1 MSRTP
6 TNRIDRAAEMAPR
19 RAAPRHASTASGI
32 SARLRK
38 AIVDGVY
45 VQGERLPA
53 ERQLALDLATS
64 RSTVRE
70 ALGALEQGGLVAR
83 RVGSGTFVTW
93 EPGLGDLDAS
103 EETSPLELVEVRL
116 ALEPHMARLATI
128 NATPRDLERLAAALD
143 EIENAGADPDGFT
156 RWDRQL
162 HELIAEATHNPLL
175 VVLYRQV
182 NHVRG
187 HRQWSAIKDKILTAE
202 RIRAYNVEHHAL
214 FDALARR
221 DGDAA
226 ARILTR
232 HLEHAR
238 RDLSGG

>member
-1 MSRTP
+1 MNRTDDASDLP
-6 TNRIDRAAEMAPR
+6 VPRPVAERAG
-19 RAAPRHASTASGI
+19 TASGI
-32 SARLRK
+32 AARLRK
-38 AIVDGVY
+38 AILDGVY
-45 VQGERLPA
+45 VRGERLPA

-70 ALGALEQGGLVAR
+70 ALGVLEDGGLVAR

-93 EPGLGDLDAS
+93 EPGLGDRDVG

-128 NATPRDLERLAAALD
+128 NATPRDLERLAAALGD
-143 EIENAGADPDGFT
+143 IENAGADPEGFT

-187 HRQWSAIKDKILTAE
+187 HRQWSAIKDKILTAD
-202 RIRAYNVEHHAL
+202 RIRAYNEEHHAL

-226 ARILTR
+226 ASILSR